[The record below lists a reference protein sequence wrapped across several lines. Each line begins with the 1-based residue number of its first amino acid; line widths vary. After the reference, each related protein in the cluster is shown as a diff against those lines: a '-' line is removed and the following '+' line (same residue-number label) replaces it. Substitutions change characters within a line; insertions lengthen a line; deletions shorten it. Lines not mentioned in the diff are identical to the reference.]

1 MIQCINVKIKV
12 FIIISI
18 NTRLDNMNKLG
29 KFDKIR
35 KRHTLKFLKDFRYR
49 VIKLKYFIMIVM
61 AMLLEITT
69 LVIYIFNTEK
79 IIDSDLITVGVL
91 YGVTSA
97 IVISLAIGALILL
110 KTDKLRD
117 KKIIEQ
123 FSDFKR
129 SYFRLNHEYSRDI
142 DTMVKNFDNERRS
155 IEAKINYA
163 IAIAEKYDYFIKEF
177 SVIKVPGFLNDAF
190 NYKLDNLNKEK
201 LFFTKFSL
209 LTKPEELEK
218 INKESDMA
226 HENFIRELDNT
237 ERNLKIIV

>member
-1 MIQCINVKIKV
+1 M
-12 FIIISI
+12 
-18 NTRLDNMNKLG
+18 DKLG
-29 KFDKIR
+29 RINKVHK
-35 KRHTLKFLKDFRYR
+35 KHTLKFLKDFRYK
-49 VIKLKYFIMIVM
+49 VIKLKYFIMIVV

-69 LVIYIFNTEK
+69 LAVYIFNNEK
-79 IIDSDLITVGVL
+79 IIEFDLITAGIL

-97 IVISLAIGALILL
+97 IVVSLAIGALILL
-110 KTDKLRD
+110 KTDKSRD

-123 FSDFKR
+123 FNEFRR

-142 DTMVKNFDNERRS
+142 DIMVKNFDSERGS

-163 IAIAEKYDYFIKEF
+163 IAIAEKYDDFIKKF

-201 LFFTKFSL
+201 LFFNKFSL

-226 HENFIRELDNT
+226 HENFLRELDNT
-237 ERNLKIIV
+237 EKNLKLTV